1 MPRSF
6 DIIGCIA
13 IFLVLMLIVD
23 LLSERIAVMVRG
35 PRGEKQAE
43 S

>member
-1 MPRSF
+1 M
-6 DIIGCIA
+6 
-13 IFLVLMLIVD
+13 LVVD